1 MKVRV
6 RWTDHMRFEAET
18 GSGHS
23 VPMDGPPDHGGQNL
37 AARPMEMILVGM
49 GGCSAFDVVH
59 MLKKARQPVENC
71 EVELHAERADAVP
84 AVFTKIHLHFI
95 VAGAGLDRR
104 RVDRAVALSV
114 EKYCSV
120 IVMLRDSVDITYDC
134 EVLEQDAGV

>member
-1 MKVRV
+1 
-6 RWTDHMRFEAET
+6 MRFEAET

-71 EVELHAERADAVP
+71 EVELHAERADAIP
-84 AVFTKIHLHFI
+84 AVFTKIHLRFF

>member
-1 MKVRV
+1 
-6 RWTDHMRFEAET
+6 MRFEAET

-23 VPMDGPPDHGGQNL
+23 VVMDGPPDHGGQNL

-49 GGCSAFDVVH
+49 GGCSAFDVVY
-59 MLKKARQPVENC
+59 MLKKSRQPLENC

-95 VAGAGLDRR
+95 VAGPDLDHR
-104 RVDRAVALSV
+104 RVERAIALSV

-120 IVMLRDSVDITYDC
+120 IVMLRDSVDITYDY
-134 EVLEQDAGV
+134 EILAQDAGA

>member
-6 RWTDHMRFEAET
+6 RWADHMRFEAET

-23 VPMDGPPDHGGQNL
+23 VLMDGPPDHGGQNL

-49 GGCSAFDVVH
+49 GGCSAFDVMH
-59 MLKKARQPVENC
+59 MLKKARQPVESC

-84 AVFTKIHLHFI
+84 AVFTRIHLRFI
-95 VAGAGLDRR
+95 VAGPDLDRR

-134 EVLEQDAGV
+134 EVLVQDAGV